1 MVDKRIKA
9 LVFPE
14 AKHLE
19 WEISPNIHISIN
31 CNTPVRCLRSDHHQ
45 SVWNDMKKRR
55 NLKQFL
61 AAGNASALVALASA
75 VVKPWWFGRSSPE
88 CSGV

>member
-1 MVDKRIKA
+1 
-9 LVFPE
+9 
-14 AKHLE
+14 
-19 WEISPNIHISIN
+19 
-31 CNTPVRCLRSDHHQ
+31 
-45 SVWNDMKKRR
+45 MKKRR
-55 NLKQFL
+55 NLKLFL